1 MMKKEL
7 ITNHW
12 GVNNYMTPPHTEH
25 KFQGGV
31 PQNYHNLYQIWS
43 SQRCVPFDDLCFFS
57 LVSSPIFWRNPSPL
71 RTYEDMN
78 VTSIISTPPISC
90 RFSCPRCILS
100 RIHVRRRGHD
110 RQRSCHHVGLPKK
123 LATEI
128 VAHLFHIE
136 TLAKGGERLN
146 ICRNFQEQI
155 VLPH

>member
-12 GVNNYMTPPHTEH
+12 GVNNYMTPPQTKH

-31 PQNYHNLYQIWS
+31 PQNYHNLHQIWS
-43 SQRCVPFDDLCFFS
+43 SQDASHLMTSVFFHLFLPRSFDE
-57 LVSSPIFWRNPSPL
+57 IHPL
-71 RTYEDMN
+71 WGPMN

-136 TLAKGGERLN
+136 TLAKGCERLN

-155 VLPH
+155 VLPY